1 MLVETVMKFVKYIW
15 MIIILDTKIHVTVG
29 KSGTDQKWEMEDY
42 FIGELSEVLH
52 SDYKSQS
59 GNCMNVVFV
68 QKSVKASL
76 GVWSC
81 KLSDHFQLG
90 SRMGSEIDDS

>member
-1 MLVETVMKFVKYIW
+1 
-15 MIIILDTKIHVTVG
+15 
-29 KSGTDQKWEMEDY
+29 MEDY

-68 QKSVKASL
+68 QKSMKASL
-76 GVWSC
+76 GV
-81 KLSDHFQLG
+81 
-90 SRMGSEIDDS
+90 